1 MAGAYRDVVE
11 QQLDHSQRSTDST
24 TANLFESAY
33 QTNYYGFSNPMDFS
47 VNADLPTITIGDS
60 LDDMSANRG
69 HESTFAAMSPVKSMK
84 MMAARDSMEFNEN
97 KDGSYSYTAER
108 GDTYW
113 KVARTVLMDMN
124 GVSIASDI
132 KHADIQKMVK
142 TLLAYND
149 KPTSGAGANSLL
161 VGEEIRIP
169 KDLADVVEEHR
180 DRGAERK
187 GREFRGERETK
198 DKSDEN
204 KPQGEWKFRAD
215 EKLEKGEELTA
226 DEKRAWLSSFD
237 GIKATDPRLE
247 PVDGAY
253 NPLQPPGLEPGTLG
267 DYDADFWNYDGEEK
281 TITSD
286 TTDDETGLRTKT
298 YRGQIDSGIWA
309 NGQAYNDTPYSAS
322 ETINKN
328 GVVTERTITYR
339 DSRVELNFEGPAG
352 ETVDDYISMVNTSLE
367 PKSGNYRTHIQTTD
381 GANYYMMVDGQTG
394 QVLRNTISM
403 TEDILD
409 D

>member
-1 MAGAYRDVVE
+1 
-11 QQLDHSQRSTDST
+11 
-24 TANLFESAY
+24 
-33 QTNYYGFSNPMDFS
+33 MDFS
-47 VNADLPTITIGDS
+47 VNVDLPTITIGDS
-60 LDDMSANRG
+60 LDDMSLNRG
-69 HESTFAAMSPVKSMK
+69 HESTFAAMNSAKSIKPMNS
-84 MMAARDSMEFNEN
+84 RDAMEFNEN

-124 GVSIASDI
+124 GVSIASEI

-169 KDLADVVEEHR
+169 KDLADVVEEHQ
-180 DRGAERK
+180 DRGVERK
-187 GREFRGERETK
+187 VREHRGGRELQEENEEKERKTHA
-198 DKSDEN
+198 D
-204 KPQGEWKFRAD
+204 WKVRAD

-286 TTDDETGLRTKT
+286 TTDEETGLRTKT
-298 YRGQIDSGIWA
+298 YRGQMDSGIFA

-352 ETVDDYISMVNTSLE
+352 ETVDDYISMVNSCLE
-367 PKSGNYRTHIQTTD
+367 PKSGNYRTHIQTVD
-381 GANYYMMVDGQTG
+381 GANYYMMIDGQTG
-394 QVLRNTISM
+394 QVLRDTIS
-403 TEDILD
+403 TSEDRLGD
-409 D
+409 